1 MNWQI
6 LQSVGQLQEVLK
18 ESESKPVFIFKHST
32 RCSISSTALSRLER
46 MWDDDI
52 DTNKLT
58 PYYLDLIANR
68 DVSNKIEEVLHVVHQ
83 SPQLILIKDGK
94 SIYDT
99 SHMGINYGELMAQ
112 AD

>member
-1 MNWQI
+1 
-6 LQSVGQLQEVLK
+6 
-18 ESESKPVFIFKHST
+18 
-32 RCSISSTALSRLER
+32 
-46 MWDDDI
+46 MWDDDA

-68 DVSNKIEEVLHVVHQ
+68 DVSNKIEEVLHVEHQ
-83 SPQLILIKDGK
+83 SPQLILIKNGK